1 MIWYLSVI
9 VELKKEWECEYNT
22 LRLFLNNASC
32 RLVMF
37 LTQTFIIIII
47 IILEKIR
54 RLVGCEPYINNIT
67 CSIDYYYVPAT
78 RRIEISF
85 FSSSLFPLF
94 SFIFLKTR
102 PPAPPRC
109 LDATHPPLPL
119 SRARKRQEQSWHG
132 PVKAWTALLAP
143 TIPAGCMP

>member
-32 RLVMF
+32 LLVMF
-37 LTQTFIIIII
+37 ITQTFIIIII

-54 RLVGCEPYINNIT
+54 RLVGCEPYINNNIT
-67 CSIDYYYVPAT
+67 CSIDYYVPAT

-109 LDATHPPLPL
+109 HLHT
-119 SRARKRQEQSWHG
+119 SRSSPSPRAAEDR
-132 PVKAWTALLAP
+132 ALLA
-143 TIPAGCMP
+143 ALMLYMKRSKSEGDA